1 MKEEYKAKIANGEE
15 LAIVFDNAKRT
26 SGEVNGEAFEWDII
40 PIGNRTYHIIQ
51 DGKSYTAEVLNAD
64 HKAKV
69 LTIRVNSTKYE
80 VSVKDRFDIL
90 LAKMGM
96 DKLAE
101 DKVLDIKAPM
111 PGMVLDI
118 LVEVGQEI
126 KKGDPI
132 VVLEAM
138 KMENVLKSPSDSKV
152 KSINAEKGKAVEKNQ
167 VLVVFE

>member
-1 MKEEYKAKIANGEE
+1 MKEEYKAKTANGEE
-15 LAIVFDNAKRT
+15 LAIIFNDAKRT
-26 SGEVNGEAFEWDII
+26 TGEVNGEAFEWDIVSA
-40 PIGNRTYHIIQ
+40 GNNSYHIIQ
-51 DGKSYTAEVLNAD
+51 GGKSYTAEVLSAD
-64 HKAKV
+64 YKTKV
-69 LTIRVNSTKYE
+69 LTIRVNGTKYE

-96 DKLAE
+96 DALAE
-101 DKVLDIKAPM
+101 DKALDIKAPM

-152 KSINAEKGKAVEKNQ
+152 KAIHAEKGKAVEKNQ